1 MKGGRNVAHVKTAIS
16 LDESLFREAE
26 EWAGK
31 LGVSR
36 SQFYAKAIEEYV
48 RERENE
54 ELLKRLNEAH
64 AGGLDP
70 EDEELLERMRVYHGR
85 LLEETGN
92 EWKTGG

>member
-1 MKGGRNVAHVKTAIS
+1 MAHVKTAVS

-36 SQFYAKAIEEYV
+36 SQLFARAVEEYV
-48 RERENE
+48 RKRENE
-54 ELLKRLNEAH
+54 ELLRRLNEAH
-64 AGGLDP
+64 ADGLDDY
-70 EDEELLERMRVYHGR
+70 EKEHLERMWAHQAR

-92 EWKTGG
+92 EWRTRED

>member
-1 MKGGRNVAHVKTAIS
+1 MAHVKTAIS

-36 SQFYAKAIEEYV
+36 SQFYANAVEEYV
-48 RERENE
+48 RRRENE
-54 ELLKRLNEAH
+54 ELLRRLNEAH

-70 EDEELLERMRVYHGR
+70 EEEELLERMRVYHGR

>member
-1 MKGGRNVAHVKTAIS
+1 MAHVKTAVS
-16 LDESLFREAE
+16 MDEALFREAE

-36 SQFYAKAIEEYV
+36 SQLFARAVAEYV

-54 ELLKRLNEAH
+54 ELLRRLNEAH

-70 EDEELLERMRVYHGR
+70 EEEEWSERMRVYHGR
-85 LLEETGN
+85 LLDETGN